1 MPHGS
6 RSHATCPTESR
17 HARPLGWTKRFLV
30 APARR
35 PVAAE
40 ATLALPIGCQDMMYR
55 GPFDVS
61 YLGTRALRVLAVD
74 ESPSGRDAL
83 SRSLARDD
91 EIEVVTA
98 ASATQAF
105 DAMGAKR
112 PDVLVVDVD
121 LPGMGSMGILE
132 RVMST
137 DPLPVILACDIVHP
151 SGVTALRGLDA
162 GAVDIVQ
169 KPRLGAWGFYQE
181 SGLSLVQLV
190 RAAESAR
197 PLRYPGRPFSP
208 ATPPDAAA
216 IPAELPADPS
226 GHPEVVVVG
235 ASMGGPA
242 ALKYLLARLPHDAP
256 GMVIVQHLPAPFTP
270 VLAAHLATES
280 SFTVREAQDGDRVTP
295 GMALIAPGGR
305 HVEVQRSGTDVVV
318 RVRLGTAGA
327 GHYSSIDS
335 LLVSAARRLG
345 PAAIGV
351 LLSGMGADGAL
362 GLLKMRQAGAR
373 TVVQDEDSSVHFEL
387 PRSAIQLG
395 AVGGVL
401 SLRRIAAELA
411 RLTVR

>member
-1 MPHGS
+1 
-6 RSHATCPTESR
+6 
-17 HARPLGWTKRFLV
+17 
-30 APARR
+30 
-35 PVAAE
+35 
-40 ATLALPIGCQDMMYR
+40 MYR

-61 YLGTRALRVLAVD
+61 PAGTRALRVLAVD

-91 EIEVVTA
+91 GIEVVTA
-98 ASATQAF
+98 SSATQAF
-105 DAMGAKR
+105 DAMAARR

-121 LPGMGSMGILE
+121 LAGMGSMGILQ

-137 DPLPVILACDIVHP
+137 EPIPVILACDIVNP
-151 SGVTALRGLDA
+151 SAVTALRGLDA

-190 RAAESAR
+190 RAAEGAR
-197 PLRYPGRPFSP
+197 PLRYPARPFSSPTP
-208 ATPPDAAA
+208 AEGMAIPTSVTPPAA
-216 IPAELPADPS
+216 S
-226 GHPEVVVVG
+226 GQTDVVVVG

-242 ALKYLLARLPHDAP
+242 ALKYLLARVPHDAP
-256 GMVIVQHLPAPFTP
+256 GMVIVQHLPSPFTP
-270 VLAAHLATES
+270 VLAAHLAAES
-280 SFTVREAQDGDRVTP
+280 SFTVREAQDGDRVVP
-295 GMALIAPGGR
+295 GVALIAPGGR
-305 HVEVQRSGTDVVV
+305 HIELQRSGTDVVV
-318 RVRLGTAGA
+318 RVRFGTAGA

-345 PAAIGV
+345 SAAVGV
-351 LLSGMGADGAL
+351 LLSGMGGDGAL
-362 GLLKMRQAGAR
+362 GLSKMRQAGSR
-373 TVVQDEDSSVHFEL
+373 TIVQDEDTCVHFEL

-395 AVGGVL
+395 AASAVL

>member
-1 MPHGS
+1 
-6 RSHATCPTESR
+6 
-17 HARPLGWTKRFLV
+17 
-30 APARR
+30 
-35 PVAAE
+35 
-40 ATLALPIGCQDMMYR
+40 MYR

-61 YLGTRALRVLAVD
+61 PAGTRALRVLAVD

-91 EIEVVTA
+91 GIEVVTA
-98 ASATQAF
+98 SSATQAF
-105 DAMGAKR
+105 DAMAARR

-121 LPGMGSMGILE
+121 LAGMGSMGILQ

-137 DPLPVILACDIVHP
+137 EPIPVILACDIVNP
-151 SGVTALRGLDA
+151 SAVTALRGLDA

-190 RAAESAR
+190 RAAEGAR
-197 PLRYPGRPFSP
+197 PLRYPARPFSP
-208 ATPPDAAA
+208 ATPVQATAAA
-216 IPAELPADPS
+216 AELQPAQSS
-226 GHPEVVVVG
+226 GLPDVVVIG
-235 ASMGGPA
+235 SSMGGPA

-256 GMVIVQHLPAPFTP
+256 GMVIVQHLPSPFTP
-270 VLAAHLATES
+270 VLAAHLAAAS
-280 SFTVREAQDGDRVTP
+280 SFAVREAQDGDRVVP
-295 GMALIAPGGR
+295 GVALVAPGGR

-335 LLVSAARRLG
+335 LLVSAARRFG

-362 GLLKMRQAGAR
+362 GLSKMRQSGAR

-387 PRSAIQLG
+387 QRSAIQLG
-395 AVGGVL
+395 AAGAVM

-411 RLTVR
+411 RMTER